1 MENKISEILSI
12 DDMMG
17 HFMLIGFTPIIW
29 SLTAGCI
36 IDQVSRICKSE
47 LAGLTVLC
55 FLSSGNRY
63 KDKIEEFD
71 VTVLG
76 ETLAVQK
83 LAVFFYFYSK
93 FLDCLLLTVRF

>member
-1 MENKISEILSI
+1 MIHTVCMENKITDIFSI

-55 FLSSGNRY
+55 FLSSGNRCDW
-63 KDKIEEFD
+63 KTKEFD
-71 VTVLG
+71 DFTAL
-76 ETLAVQK
+76 
-83 LAVFFYFYSK
+83 SK
-93 FLDCLLLTVRF
+93 FHHSA